1 MILNHRFQIAS
12 RLLVGLFNV
21 TYIYFVYWLI
31 YMILS
36 HRFSN
41 RESAIGSSACSFV
54 YSNPYS
60 RDLHIVVFVSSFR
73 HARSAGRDTSAPGVQ
88 FSRGNL
94 TDNVPEFAKGGCR
107 CCWLLS
113 NCWCY

>member
-60 RDLHIVVFVSSFR
+60 RDLHIAVFVSSFR
-73 HARSAGRDTSAPGVQ
+73 HARSADVTPPPLE
-88 FSRGNL
+88 FKF
-94 TDNVPEFAKGGCR
+94 PEEI
-107 CCWLLS
+107 
-113 NCWCY
+113 